1 MPRYATIIIDD
12 DGREVVS
19 AIGEFEGAC
28 REPGFGRAEA
38 VAAGVRVGMV
48 RGGSVD
54 ASGGFGFPARGPDAG
69 AAAGMLAML
78 KRLPHARPAR
88 TAREAASAGS
98 VRGGSGKKDGKP
110 ARGKAG
116 RAKRGRKA
124 GSGKV
129 GSGKAEMGKAASGK
143 AAMGHAGAGAAAGE
157 GGHG

>member
-28 REPGFGRAEA
+28 REPGFGHAEA
-38 VAAGVRVGMV
+38 VASGVRVGMV

-69 AAAGMLAML
+69 TAAGLLAML
-78 KRLPHARPAR
+78 RRLPQARPAR
-88 TAREAASAGS
+88 TASEAASAGS
-98 VRGGSGKKDGKP
+98 GSGRKAGKS

-116 RAKRGRKA
+116 KAKRGRRA

-129 GSGKAEMGKAASGK
+129 GSRQAAPGKAAAGY
-143 AAMGHAGAGAAAGE
+143 AEAGATPGE

>member
-28 REPGFGRAEA
+28 REPGFGRAEV

-48 RGGSVD
+48 RGGLVD

-78 KRLPHARPAR
+78 KRLPHARLAK
-88 TAREAASAGS
+88 TAGEAASAGS
-98 VRGGSGKKDGKP
+98 GSGKKAGKP

-129 GSGKAEMGKAASGK
+129 GSRKAGPSGAAT
-143 AAMGHAGAGAAAGE
+143 GHADWATGMGE

>member
-12 DGREVVS
+12 DGHEVVS

-48 RGGSVD
+48 RGGLVD

-78 KRLPHARPAR
+78 KRLPRGRPAR
-88 TAREAASAGS
+88 RAGEAASAGS
-98 VRGGSGKKDGKP
+98 GSRRKAGKP

-124 GSGKV
+124 GSRKV
-129 GSGKAEMGKAASGK
+129 GLGKAGPGGAAT
-143 AAMGHAGAGAAAGE
+143 GHADGSAGTGE

>member
-28 REPGFGRAEA
+28 REPGFGRAA
-38 VAAGVRVGMV
+38 VVAAGVRVGMV
-48 RGGSVD
+48 RGGLVD

-78 KRLPHARPAR
+78 KRLSHARPAK
-88 TAREAASAGS
+88 TAGEAAGAGS
-98 VRGGSGKKDGKP
+98 GPARKAGKP

-129 GSGKAEMGKAASGK
+129 GSGKAATA
-143 AAMGHAGAGAAAGE
+143 HANADTAPGE

>member
-38 VAAGVRVGMV
+38 VASGVRVGMV
-48 RGGSVD
+48 RGGCVD

-69 AAAGMLAML
+69 AAALILAVL
-78 KRLPHARPAR
+78 KRLPQARSAK
-88 TAREAASAGS
+88 TAHEAAGAGS
-98 VRGGSGKKDGKP
+98 GSGKKAGKA

-116 RAKRGRKA
+116 RTKRGRKA

-129 GSGKAEMGKAASGK
+129 GSGKAAFSEAAQGKVAA
-143 AAMGHAGAGAAAGE
+143 GHADASATPGE
-157 GGHG
+157 GGND

>member
-28 REPGFGRAEA
+28 SEPGFGRAEA
-38 VAAGVRVGMV
+38 VPAGVRVGMV

-54 ASGGFGFPARGPDAG
+54 AAGSFGFPASGPDAG
-69 AAAGMLAML
+69 AAARMLAVL
-78 KRLPHARPAR
+78 RRLRQPRPAK
-88 TAREAASAGS
+88 TARDAASAGS
-98 VRGGSGKKDGKP
+98 GKKAGKS

-116 RAKRGRKA
+116 KAKRGRRAGLGKI
-124 GSGKV
+124 GSGQARP
-129 GSGKAEMGKAASGK
+129 GGAAT
-143 AAMGHAGAGAAAGE
+143 GHADAGTAPGE